1 MEIFEI
7 KIDLKLHRPVRF
19 KESIEFLSRNV
30 NRIVYHSMLLRLL
43 HENKSFKPYVIG
55 SLGKSDPD
63 RTYHPNKTYRLTI
76 RSIDDGFVAEF
87 VKAACMVKDLEF
99 EIENVDAKMLFLRP
113 IDKLYTITPAVLT
126 VTRNRY
132 WTNEDDLM
140 LLVNNVKENLLKKYR
155 YFFKRDIHPP
165 QDFINFYR
173 IENQKAIVFD
183 YKGGKIFAN
192 RFTFGFA
199 PDPASQKLAKLA
211 YGVGILEKN
220 ALGFGMVVRGK
231 NDR

>member
-1 MEIFEI
+1 MNIFEI
-7 KIDLKLHRPVRF
+7 KIDLSLHRQIYF

-43 HENKSFKPYVIG
+43 HDSKSFKPYVIG
-55 SLGKSDPD
+55 SLGKSEPNGI
-63 RTYHPNKTYRLTI
+63 YHPNKTHRLTI

-87 VKAACMVKDLEF
+87 IKAACMVEGLEF
-99 EIENVDAKMLFLRP
+99 EIENIDAKILSLRP

-126 VTRNRY
+126 VARNRY
-132 WTNEDDLM
+132 WTNEDDLL
-140 LLVNNVKENLLKKYR
+140 LLVNNVKVNLIKKYR

-173 IENQKAIVFD
+173 IENRKAIVFD
-183 YKGGKIFAN
+183 YKGGKILAN